1 MAGCPGWQLA
11 GLPLSIKP
19 GSGATANGAASPHR
33 SKEVTMAV
41 IKKSKRRK
49 EGRRHGGEKES
60 PDNLKT
66 REDGC
71 VLALFKRKPW
81 KSLSLS
87 LSHTKTSHSLFLS
100 PRLSRGFV
108 LKVVDGR
115 MSGL

>member
-11 GLPLSIKP
+11 GLPLSIKQD
-19 GSGATANGAASPHR
+19 SGATANGTASPHP

-71 VLALFKRKPW
+71 VLALFKKKPW
-81 KSLSLS
+81 KSLS
-87 LSHTKTSHSLFLS
+87 HSHSLFLS
-100 PRLSRGFV
+100 PHLSRGFV

>member
-19 GSGATANGAASPHR
+19 GSGATANGAASPRR

-49 EGRRHGGEKES
+49 EESRHRGEKES
-60 PDNLKT
+60 PDNPKT

-71 VLALFKRKPW
+71 VLALFKKKPW

-87 LSHTKTSHSLFLS
+87 LTHKNISLSLS
-100 PRLSRGFV
+100 FSPSL
-108 LKVVDGR
+108 
-115 MSGL
+115 

>member
-11 GLPLSIKP
+11 GLPLSIKQ
-19 GSGATANGAASPHR
+19 GSGATANGAPSPR
-33 SKEVTMAV
+33 PSKEVTMAV

-71 VLALFKRKPW
+71 VLALFKKKPW
-81 KSLSLS
+81 KSLSH
-87 LSHTKTSHSLFLS
+87 SHTKTSHSLFLS
-100 PRLSRGFV
+100 FSPSL
-108 LKVVDGR
+108 
-115 MSGL
+115 